1 MNNQD
6 YLREPLK
13 ENDPE
18 IFEILKKEDRRQRCG
33 LEMIASENF
42 TSRAVFD
49 ALGSCFTNKYS
60 EGKVGNRY
68 YGGNEFIDEMETVCK
83 RRALAAFGLDGKEWG
98 VNVQPYSGSPANFEV
113 FTGLLQPHDR
123 IMGLDL
129 PDGGHLTHGYQ
140 TSTRKVSASSIYFE
154 SMPYKVDPKTGL
166 IDYDKLLESAKLFLP
181 KLIIAGASAYSRL
194 IDYGQFRKIA
204 DEVGALLMT
213 DVAHYSG
220 LIVAGAIPSPFEHAH
235 IVTTTTHK
243 SLRGARSGMIFYRIG
258 QKSVDKT
265 GKAVMYN
272 LGDRIDNAV
281 FPALQ
286 GGPHNNNIAAVAV
299 ALKQASTPEFKE
311 YAKQVIKNAQT
322 MANRFIEKGYK
333 VVSNGT
339 DTHMFLLDFTDKKT
353 DGAKVDIMLELCS
366 MSVNRNTV
374 PGDKSALRPSGIRI
388 GTPALTSRNFFE
400 KDMEKVVDFIIDAI
414 ELSVEVSA
422 SLEKTTLKQYKEAL
436 ALAEWQTKLE
446 AVRRRVEEFA
456 LTFPMPG
463 PPPVV

>member
-1 MNNQD
+1 M
-6 YLREPLK
+6 
-13 ENDPE
+13 
-18 IFEILKKEDRRQRCG
+18 
-33 LEMIASENF
+33 
-42 TSRAVFD
+42 
-49 ALGSCFTNKYS
+49 
-60 EGKVGNRY
+60 
-68 YGGNEFIDEMETVCK
+68 DE
-83 RRALAAFGLDGKEWG
+83 KEWG

-194 IDYGQFRKIA
+194 IDYGRFRKIA
-204 DEVGALLMT
+204 DEVGALLMA

-265 GKAVMYN
+265 GKPVMYN
-272 LGDRIDNAV
+272 LGDRIDNSV

-286 GGPHNNNIAAVAV
+286 G
-299 ALKQASTPEFKE
+299 TP
-311 YAKQVIKNAQT
+311 
-322 MANRFIEKGYK
+322 
-333 VVSNGT
+333 
-339 DTHMFLLDFTDKKT
+339 FT
-353 DGAKVDIMLELCS
+353 
-366 MSVNRNTV
+366 
-374 PGDKSALRPSGIRI
+374 
-388 GTPALTSRNFFE
+388 FFN
-400 KDMEKVVDFIIDAI
+400 
-414 ELSVEVSA
+414 LNS
-422 SLEKTTLKQYKEAL
+422 
-436 ALAEWQTKLE
+436 
-446 AVRRRVEEFA
+446 
-456 LTFPMPG
+456 
-463 PPPVV
+463 